1 MIAGTQDAQVLSDGM
16 RSQRSNYAR
25 VMKIVRQNWFW
36 IPLLILIAWTVIPL
50 LWTLFA
56 SFKTHIE
63 IYSSR
68 RILPASYRLDSY
80 QAVLTDPRFARYVFN
95 SVYLAITSSVLAV
108 VVCIL
113 ASYAFARYA
122 FRWRNLLL
130 LIVLVPR
137 ILPRASLIV
146 PLYRLIVNLGLLD
159 TYLGL
164 IITYT
169 ATAIPLGTWIL
180 TGFVAAVPRELE
192 DSAIV
197 DGASLWQRLLYIVV
211 PVAWPG
217 IATILIMS
225 LREAWNE
232 FPFVLAFTSSA
243 LMRTL
248 PYQLYLL
255 RETMGITD
263 WSVVN
268 AFTIVSVLPILIA
281 FVVMQR
287 YVVRGI
293 VSGAIK

>member
-1 MIAGTQDAQVLSDGM
+1 MTAEKVSVLNPPANPKPRRFTS
-16 RSQRSNYAR
+16 AR
-25 VMKIVRQNWFW
+25 LAKIVRKNWFW
-36 IPLLILIAWTVIPL
+36 VPLLILIAWTVIPL

-56 SFKTHIE
+56 SFKTHLE
-63 IYSSR
+63 IYSSP
-68 RILPASYRLDSY
+68 RILPSALRLEAY
-80 QAVLTDPRFARYVFN
+80 QRVLSDPTFSRYVFN
-95 SVYLAITSSVLAV
+95 SIYLAIASSLLAV
-108 VVCIL
+108 VVCTL

-130 LIVLVPR
+130 LVVLVPR

-192 DSAIV
+192 DAATV
-197 DGASLWQRLLYIVV
+197 DGASLWQRLLVIVV

-268 AFTIVSVLPILIA
+268 AFTILSVIPILIA
-281 FVVMQR
+281 FVAMQR
-287 YVVRGI
+287 YVVKGI